1 MIRTHTAW
9 LHPVVLMLLEAVEV
23 ARGRYAASGSDEDRY
38 QLVRYEGLLADTLRR
53 LGVRA

>member
-1 MIRTHTAW
+1 MIRTHIAW

-23 ARGRYAASGSDEDRY
+23 ARGRYAASGSDQDRY